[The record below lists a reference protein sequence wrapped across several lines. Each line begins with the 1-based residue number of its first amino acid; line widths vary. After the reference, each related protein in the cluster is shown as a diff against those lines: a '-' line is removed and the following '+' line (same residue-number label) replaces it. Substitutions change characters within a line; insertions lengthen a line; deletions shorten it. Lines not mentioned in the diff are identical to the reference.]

1 MLTNQQVA
9 SLVERLNKGRHDE
22 VIAETSRLIKQYP
35 RVAGLHEL
43 LGTAHARVGNQERA
57 EKSLRRALKLMPGLQ
72 SALYNLGGLYL
83 NGGNYSQA
91 VAVFRQLAKLDPNN
105 SAVLWHLGEA
115 LFHSGLPQDA
125 ILPLQRAVALSS
137 ELIEA
142 RFLLGRIARDAGDDE
157 DAIHHFESV
166 LEIDPAHY
174 EAAFNIGNIHRDH
187 RRNDDAMRCYE
198 PLLSGRPDHLP
209 LLLNMHVCH
218 LQDMRIEE
226 ATAVNDRVLAL
237 DPGNPNAAFNASSLE
252 FLSGRWQSGYAL
264 YEKRFEKEDPVKPQY
279 SGRETD
285 WDGAGPVAGGRLILH
300 AEQGLGDSI
309 MMLRFLA
316 LIDSKT
322 ENPVVLL
329 QPGLER
335 IAALSFPDI
344 QFETVTRHARGWK
357 KGGER
362 GAAQCSLMSLPHVLR
377 GRWQQLPASAG
388 YLSAPE
394 DSSSDWAA
402 WLGGDT
408 GHPAI
413 GLVWRG
419 NPDNPNDR
427 HRSVDLEMFT
437 ERLPSGPRYVVLQK
451 DVTDAECGQLKA
463 RDSLD
468 VRFPDLGDFADTAAL
483 CGQLDSVI
491 AVDTSVAHLCGAL
504 GTRTHLLL
512 PFMPDAR
519 WRASGADCD
528 WYDSVT
534 VHRQTITGDWA
545 APLKS
550 VASHLQDRLQG
561 LKNS

>member
-9 SLVERLNKGRHDE
+9 GLVERLNRGRYEE
-22 VIAETSRLIKQYP
+22 VIAEAGRLIKQYP

-43 LGTAHARVGNQERA
+43 LGTAHARVGNQDRA

-72 SALYNLGGLYL
+72 SALFNLGGLYL
-83 NGGNYSQA
+83 NGGKYSQA
-91 VAVFRQLAKLDPNN
+91 VTVFRQLAKLDPSN
-105 SAVLWHLGEA
+105 SAALCHLGEA
-115 LFHSGLPQDA
+115 LFHSGFPRDA
-125 ILPLQRAVALSS
+125 VQPLQKAAELAAG
-137 ELIEA
+137 LIEA
-142 RFLLGRIARDAGDDE
+142 PFLLGRIARDAGDDE
-157 DAIHHFESV
+157 DAIQHFESV
-166 LEIDPAHY
+166 LEIDPSHY
-174 EAAFNIGNIHRDH
+174 EARFNIGNIHRDH

-198 PLLSGRPDHLP
+198 PLLEDRPDHLP

-218 LQDMRIEE
+218 LQNMNIEE

-237 DPGNPNAAFNASSLE
+237 DPGNPNATFNASSLE
-252 FLSGRWQSGYAL
+252 FLAGRWQPGYAL

-279 SGRETD
+279 VGREAD
-285 WDGAGPVAGGRLILH
+285 WDGTGPVAGGRLVLH

-322 ENPVVLL
+322 EHPVVLL

-344 QFETVTRHARGWK
+344 RFETVTRHARGWK
-357 KGGER
+357 KGRER
-362 GAAQCSLMSLPHVLR
+362 GAAKCSLMSLPHVLR
-377 GRWQQLPASAG
+377 DRWQRLPASAG
-388 YLSAPE
+388 YLSAPD
-394 DSSSDWAA
+394 DSSSAWAA

-427 HRSVDLEMFT
+427 HRSVDLEMLA
-437 ERLPSGPRYVVLQK
+437 ESLPSGPRYVVLQK
-451 DVTDAECGQLKA
+451 DVTDAERGQLKA

-468 VRFPDLGDFADTAAL
+468 VRFPDLDDFADTAAL
-483 CGQLDSVI
+483 CTRLDSVI

-504 GTRTHLLL
+504 GIRTHLLL

-534 VHRQTITGDWA
+534 VYRQTITGDWT
-545 APLKS
+545 APLTS
-550 VASHLQDRLQG
+550 VASHLQDQLQT
-561 LKNS
+561 LKDS